1 MEVLKPLI
9 LQILT
14 PECYDEFFLNFK
26 FLDAPCLKV
35 ALSKGLG
42 ILIIAGSMM
51 GKLLLLD
58 FNLSKTLLFKKN
70 NYFFS

>member
-1 MEVLKPLI
+1 MEVLKPLF
-9 LQILT
+9 LQMLT
-14 PECYDEFFLNFK
+14 PECYDEFFLNFN
-26 FLDAPCLKV
+26 FLDAPCLKT

-58 FNLSKTLLFKKN
+58 FNLSKPELFLK
-70 NYFFS
+70 

>member
-1 MEVLKPLI
+1 MEVLKPLL

-14 PECYDEFFLNFK
+14 PKCYDEFFLDFN
-26 FLDAPCLKV
+26 FLDVPCLK
-35 ALSKGLG
+35 ATLSKGLG

-58 FNLSKTLLFKKN
+58 FNLSKTLLF
-70 NYFFS
+70 